1 MGRDTLHIMMY
12 PWFAIGHLT
21 AFMRLANKL
30 AQRGHK
36 ISFFLP
42 PNTLPKVTPH
52 NLHPHL
58 ITLIPIAV
66 PVVEGLPFGAETTND
81 IPFPLQPLIMK
92 AMDRTE
98 TDIKLAITSLKP
110 DFVFFDFT
118 HWLPAL
124 ARRLGVKSVHYC
136 SMSSASVAYLLVP
149 ARLEENPTMETTK
162 VKLMSQPQGFPS
174 NSSVMLK
181 SYEAQALSWF
191 EHMEFGAGDKLGD
204 GGKFCDYVK
213 AQFGK
218 PVLLSGPVI
227 PDSPLSR
234 LEDRWDDWLKRFE
247 RGSVVYCSFGSEC
260 VLKKEQYEEVL
271 LGLEMTGRPF
281 LVALRLPE
289 EAKTVEEAMPEGFS
303 VRVEGRGVVHEGWM
317 QQQLILGHDNV
328 GCFVTHC
335 GSGSISEALA
345 SECRLVLVP
354 QMGDQYVNARVVGGE
369 WKVGVEVERR
379 EEDGWFG
386 SENLFRAVQV
396 VMDGKSRVG
405 KEIRENHK
413 KWKEYL
419 LRDGL
424 EGSYID
430 GFIKDLQDMLEVQ
443 DQTC

>member
-1 MGRDTLHIMMY
+1 MMY
-12 PWFAIGHLT
+12 PWFAIGHIT
-21 AFMRLANKL
+21 AFMRLSNKL

-42 PNTLPKVTPH
+42 PSTLPKVNPH

-66 PVVEGLPFGAETTND
+66 PVVEGLPLGAETTND
-81 IPFPLQPLIMK
+81 IPFPLQPLIMT

-98 TDIKLAITSLKP
+98 TDIELAIVSLKP
-110 DFVFFDFT
+110 DFIFFDFT

-149 ARLEENPTMETTK
+149 ARLEENPTMETTM

-191 EHMEFGAGDKLGD
+191 EHMEFGAGVSLHKRSVISLNECDAIAFRTSWEME
-204 GGKFCDYVK
+204 GKFCDYVK

-218 PVLLSGPVI
+218 SVLLSGPVI
-227 PDSPLSR
+227 PELPLSR
-234 LEDRWDDWLKRFE
+234 PEDKWEDWLKRE
-247 RGSVVYCSFGSEC
+247 AVSGGIEIAGGGKDSGRSDARGVF
-260 VLKKEQYEEVL
+260 
-271 LGLEMTGRPF
+271 R
-281 LVALRLPE
+281 
-289 EAKTVEEAMPEGFS
+289 EGG
-303 VRVEGRGVVHEGWM
+303 GRGVVHEGWM

-335 GSGSISEALA
+335 GSGSISEALV
-345 SECRLVLVP
+345 SECGLVLVP
-354 QMGDQYVNARVVGGE
+354 QMGDQYVNARIVGGE
-369 WKVGVEVERR
+369 WKAGVEVERR

-396 VMDGKSRVG
+396 VMDGKSKLG

-413 KWKEYL
+413 KWREYL

-430 GFIKDLQDMLEVQ
+430 GFIKDLQDMIEVQ
-443 DQTC
+443 NKLDRYPS

>member
-1 MGRDTLHIMMY
+1 
-12 PWFAIGHLT
+12 
-21 AFMRLANKL
+21 
-30 AQRGHK
+30 
-36 ISFFLP
+36 
-42 PNTLPKVTPH
+42 
-52 NLHPHL
+52 
-58 ITLIPIAV
+58 
-66 PVVEGLPFGAETTND
+66 
-81 IPFPLQPLIMK
+81 
-92 AMDRTE
+92 
-98 TDIKLAITSLKP
+98 
-110 DFVFFDFT
+110 
-118 HWLPAL
+118 
-124 ARRLGVKSVHYC
+124 
-136 SMSSASVAYLLVP
+136 MSSASVAYLLVP
-149 ARLEENPTMETTK
+149 ARLEENPTMETTM

-191 EHMEFGAGDKLGD
+191 EHMEFGAGVSLHKRSVISLNECDAIAFRTSWEME
-204 GGKFCDYVK
+204 GKFCDYVK

-227 PDSPLSR
+227 PEPPLSR
-234 LEDRWDDWLKRFE
+234 PEDRWEDWLKRFE

-289 EAKTVEEAMPEGFS
+289 GVKTVEEVMPEGFS
-303 VRVEGRGVVHEGWM
+303 GRVGGRGVVHEGWM

-335 GSGSISEALA
+335 GSGSISEALV
-345 SECRLVLVP
+345 SECGLVLVP
-354 QMGDQYVNARVVGGE
+354 QMGDQYVNARIVGGE

-396 VMDGKSRVG
+396 VMDGKNKVG

-413 KWKEYL
+413 KWREYL
-419 LRDGL
+419 LKDGL

-443 DQTC
+443 NKLDSYPS